1 MLLPSVRNF
10 CEVEISNFKQFPLS
24 LPPLMRNTY
33 LILIFSLLCTAV
45 SAQTSLTSS
54 SSLSSDQYDR
64 NGNPIDSTA
73 VNDAST
79 VPIGLY
85 SWTIDER
92 LGTKFETEVDTLHF
106 GFQNSNDTGG
116 PTGHYSYL
124 GNLGSPRIS
133 HVYFEREDYS
143 QGFFTDPY
151 SFTFINP
158 ERVVFTNTKS
168 PFSNLTYFKQGNS
181 RYGEERF
188 KAYYAVNALTNMGF
202 GANVDYVYGRGQYQD
217 QSTALFCGDL
227 YAYYHGDNY
236 EMHASFIYNNLKM
249 AENGGI
255 TDDNYVKNPLDMAEG
270 KKTYRSSEIPTNLTD
285 IWNHNT
291 GMQFF
296 LTHRYNLGFYKDIP
310 PVDENDTI
318 PKREFLPVTS
328 FIHTLKVDMN
338 KRKYVSYDTDQND
351 EYFNNNFFGT
361 DSLDIIEHTFIK
373 NTFGISLREGFN
385 KYAKAGLTAFISHEY
400 RSFTMNDSTTT
411 KKGVRTKSTYKENVV
426 SVGGQLLKEQGN
438 TLHYNVIGELAI
450 AGEDAGQFSIEG
462 TGDLNF
468 RLFKDTVHFQVN
480 AFIKNQNPIFYFRH
494 LHSKHYWWDNEDLS
508 KVSRYRVEGTLTIDH
523 TKTQLKAGIENI
535 KNYTYLENTSVL
547 VTEATDDTDAV
558 YANDAAVKQH
568 SGNIQILS
576 ASLKQD
582 FKLGI
587 LHLDNLITFQKS
599 SNEDVLPLPKI
610 TAYHNLYLSVGLAK
624 RVLKLNMGIDL
635 RYFSEYYAPDYSVA
649 MGQFYLQNQETRYK
663 LGGFPLANAY
673 INFHLKRT
681 RFFIMMYNV
690 LKPTGDKSYFS
701 IAHYPLNPRILKFG
715 LSWNFFD

>member
-1 MLLPSVRNF
+1 
-10 CEVEISNFKQFPLS
+10 
-24 LPPLMRNTY
+24 MRKTY
-33 LILIFSLLCTAV
+33 ITLILLLLCAAV

-54 SSLSSDQYDR
+54 SSLSSSDQYDR
-64 NGNPIDSTA
+64 NGNPIDSAA

-79 VPIGLY
+79 IPIGLF
-85 SWTIDER
+85 SWTIEKR
-92 LGTKFETEVDTLHF
+92 LGTKLEAPIDTLRER
-106 GFQNSNDTGG
+106 FQNSNDTGG
-116 PTGHYSYL
+116 KYGHYSYL

-133 HVYFEREDYS
+133 HVWFERKDHT

-151 SFTFINP
+151 DFSFISP
-158 ERVVFTNTKS
+158 EKVVYTNTLS
-168 PFSNLTYFKQGNS
+168 PFTNLTYFKHGDS

-188 KAYYAVNALTNMGF
+188 KAYFAVNATSRMGF
-202 GANVDYVYGRGQYQD
+202 GFNVDYIYGRGKYQD

-227 YAYYHGDNY
+227 FAYYQGDKY
-236 EMHASFIYNNLKM
+236 DMHASLIYNNLKM

-270 KKTYRSSEIPTNLTD
+270 KKTYKSSEIPTNLTD
-285 IWNHNT
+285 IWNHNR
-291 GMQFF
+291 GVQGF
-296 LTHRYNLGFYKDIP
+296 LTHRYNLGFYRELP
-310 PVDENDTI
+310 PADENDTI
-318 PKREFLPVTS
+318 PKREFVPVTS
-328 FIHTLKVDMN
+328 FVHTINVDIN
-338 KRKYVSYDTDQND
+338 ERKYITYDTDQND

-361 DSLDIIEHTFIK
+361 DSLDVIEHMFIK

-411 KKGVRTKSTYKENVV
+411 SKGVRTRSTFTENVV
-426 SVGGQLLKEQGN
+426 SVGGQLLKEQGS

-450 AGEDAGQFSIEG
+450 AGEDAGSFSIEG
-462 TGDLNF
+462 NADLNF
-468 RLFKDTVHFQVN
+468 RLFRDTVHLEVN

-508 KVSRYRVEGTLTIDH
+508 NTSRYRVEGTLTIDH
-523 TKTQLKAGIENI
+523 THTQLKAGVENI

-547 VTEATDDTDAV
+547 VTEATSSTDAE
-558 YANDAAVKQH
+558 YANDAAVKQC
-568 SGNIQILS
+568 SDNIQIVS

-599 SNEDVLPLPKI
+599 SNEDVLPLPKL
-610 TAYHNLYLSVGLAK
+610 TAYHNLYLSFGLAK
-624 RVLKLNMGIDL
+624 KVLKIDMGMDL
-635 RYFSEYYAPDYSVA
+635 RYFSEYYAPDYSPA
-649 MGQFYLQNQETRYK
+649 IGQFYLQNQETRYK
-663 LGGFPLANAY
+663 LGGFPLANVY
-673 INFHLKRT
+673 INMHLKRT

-690 LKPTGDKSYFS
+690 LKPTGEKSYFT

>member
-1 MLLPSVRNF
+1 
-10 CEVEISNFKQFPLS
+10 
-24 LPPLMRNTY
+24 MRKTY
-33 LILIFSLLCTAV
+33 ITLILLLLCAAV

-54 SSLSSDQYDR
+54 SSLSSSDQYDR
-64 NGNPIDSTA
+64 NGNPIDSAA

-79 VPIGLY
+79 IPIGLF
-85 SWTIDER
+85 SWTIEKR
-92 LGTKFETEVDTLHF
+92 LGTKLEAPIDTLRER
-106 GFQNSNDTGG
+106 FQNSNDTGG
-116 PTGHYSYL
+116 KYGHYSYL

-133 HVYFEREDYS
+133 HVWFERKDHT

-151 SFTFINP
+151 DFSFISP
-158 ERVVFTNTKS
+158 EKVVYTNTLS
-168 PFSNLTYFKQGNS
+168 PFTNLTYFKHGDS

-188 KAYYAVNALTNMGF
+188 KAYFAVNATSRMGF
-202 GANVDYVYGRGQYQD
+202 GFNVDYIYGRGKYQD

-227 YAYYHGDNY
+227 FAYYQGDKY
-236 EMHASFIYNNLKM
+236 DMHASLIYNNLKM

-270 KKTYRSSEIPTNLTD
+270 KKTYKSSEIPTNLTD
-285 IWNHNT
+285 IWNHNR
-291 GMQFF
+291 GVQGF
-296 LTHRYNLGFYKDIP
+296 LTHRYNLGFYRELP
-310 PVDENDTI
+310 PADENDTI
-318 PKREFLPVTS
+318 PKREFVPVTS
-328 FIHTLKVDMN
+328 FVHTINVDIN
-338 KRKYVSYDTDQND
+338 ERKYITYDTDQND

-361 DSLDIIEHTFIK
+361 DSLDVIEHMFIK

-411 KKGVRTKSTYKENVV
+411 SKGVRTRSTFTENVV

-450 AGEDAGQFSIEG
+450 AGEDAGSFSIEG
-462 TGDLNF
+462 NADLNF
-468 RLFKDTVHFQVN
+468 RLFRDTVHLEVN

-508 KVSRYRVEGTLTIDH
+508 NTSRYRVEGTLTIDH
-523 TKTQLKAGIENI
+523 THTQLKAGVENI

-547 VTEATDDTDAV
+547 VTEATSSTDAE
-558 YANDAAVKQH
+558 YANDAAVKQC
-568 SGNIQILS
+568 SDNIQIVS

-599 SNEDVLPLPKI
+599 SNEDVLPLPKL
-610 TAYHNLYLSVGLAK
+610 TAYHNLYLSFGLAK
-624 RVLKLNMGIDL
+624 KVLKIDMGMDL
-635 RYFSEYYAPDYSVA
+635 RYFSEYYAPDYSPA
-649 MGQFYLQNQETRYK
+649 IGQFYLQNQETRYK
-663 LGGFPLANAY
+663 LGGFPLANVY
-673 INFHLKRT
+673 INMHLKRT

-690 LKPTGDKSYFS
+690 LKPTGEKSYFT